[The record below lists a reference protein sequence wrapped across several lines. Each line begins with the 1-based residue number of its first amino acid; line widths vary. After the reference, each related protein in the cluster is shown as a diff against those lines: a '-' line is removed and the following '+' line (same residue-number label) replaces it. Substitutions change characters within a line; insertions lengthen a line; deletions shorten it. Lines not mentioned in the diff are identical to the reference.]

1 MPATTQTHPRRV
13 PRRRTGAA
21 GLPPMAGRS
30 LDHIANVR
38 VRPRVRLNV
47 DGVGG
52 SRGQMTFLGATR
64 WVDAHLN
71 FLPVDGKA
79 DECLSRPQAPAAPVA
94 ISSVRIRAVSRT

>member
-52 SRGQMTFLGATR
+52 YRGQMTILGATTEG
-64 WVDAHLN
+64 DAQPNSLH
-71 FLPVDGKA
+71 VAGRE